1 MSAPAVT
8 APAPVARPA
17 RTPVADTKL
26 VAGRILKGYLREPT
40 LIIFLVIQP
49 IMFVLLFVYVFGGAI
64 ELALPQGINYVD
76 FLMGGILVQTV
87 VFGTAGTTVGIT
99 YDLSKGI
106 TDRFRSLPMWH
117 GAVLAGRAVIDLLQ
131 ALFTVALMVGV
142 GFLLGF
148 RIHQGL
154 ASFLG
159 AVGLMMLVG
168 FAFSWIALWVGLLA
182 KTPEAAQSGG
192 LIWMFPLTFLSS
204 AFVPVESMPG
214 WLQPLAR
221 NNPINAII
229 NAVRGLTLGV
239 PEGGQPVES
248 AVVQSLVWCAV
259 ITVVFMPLAV
269 RTFRRSGL

>member
-1 MSAPAVT
+1 MSAPAVI

-248 AVVQSLVWCAV
+248 AVV
-259 ITVVFMPLAV
+259 
-269 RTFRRSGL
+269 